1 MSNTPRTISR
11 PVAASPAAQ
20 SQSLTSFFLGAIAI
34 AGTVYSF
41 IAGFWYLGIII
52 LILWIIA
59 ANIRIVPQEHAY
71 IIERLGK
78 FKTVWYAGLHVKIP
92 FIDSIVNRIS
102 LKEQV
107 FDFPPQPVITKDNV
121 SVKVDSVVFSKVF
134 DPQKY
139 TYGVEYPIAGLQ
151 NLSATTLRSIIGGM
165 ELDTTL
171 SSRESINSQM
181 EAILDEATDPW
192 GIKVNRVEL
201 KNIDPPPAIEEVMT
215 KQMRA
220 ERERRQTVLEAQAHQ
235 ESVVSRAEGDKRAK
249 VLAAEAEKEAKIA
262 LAQGEAESIRLVYE
276 AQAQGLEKLREAHI
290 DESVLRLKGLEA
302 LRDVAD
308 GRATKIYMPTDIS
321 KVVSTLGVVSEAL
334 GIGDSTPVD
343 TSAKPAKAHGGD
355 PCVNEETSAEG
366 RRAAETGRSIM
377 TDVESRR
384 KSII

>member
-1 MSNTPRTISR
+1 MNNVPRKVSR
-11 PVAASPAAQ
+11 PVAASPSAA
-20 SQSLTSFFLGAIAI
+20 SQSLASVL
-34 AGTVYSF
+34 
-41 IAGFWYLGIII
+41 LGIIAVGGIAMSFVNGYWVVGLII
-52 LILWIIA
+52 LLLWIII

-78 FKTVWYAGLHVKIP
+78 FKAVWYAGLHVKIP
-92 FIDSIVNRIS
+92 FIDNIVNKIS

-139 TYGVEYPIAGLQ
+139 TYGVENPIAGLQ

-276 AQAQGLEKLREAHI
+276 AQAQGLEKLREARI
-290 DESVLRLKGLEA
+290 DESVLKLKGLEA

-308 GRATKIYMPTDIS
+308 GRATKIYMPTDIAGI
-321 KVVSTLGVVSEAL
+321 VSTLGVVAESL

-343 TSAKPAKAHGGD
+343 NTAKPASRHAAD
-355 PCVNEETSAEG
+355 PCVDEETSKEG
-366 RRAAETGRSIM
+366 RKAAATGDAIRI
-377 TDVESRR
+377 DVENR
-384 KSII
+384 KGVI

>member
-1 MSNTPRTISR
+1 MSNVPRNISR
-11 PVAASPAAQ
+11 PVAASPAA
-20 SQSLTSFFLGAIAI
+20 SSSSVTSFFIGIIAI
-34 AGTVYSF
+34 GGMVASI
-41 IAGFWYLGIII
+41 IAKMWYLAIVI
-52 LILWIIA
+52 LVLWTIV

-78 FKTVWYAGLHVKIP
+78 FKSVWYAGLHVKIP
-92 FIDSIVNRIS
+92 IIDNIVNKIS

-139 TYGVEYPIAGLQ
+139 TYGVENPIAGLQ

-321 KVVSTLGVVSEAL
+321 KVVSTLGVVSESL

-343 TSAKPAKAHGGD
+343 KSAKPVKKQDSD
-355 PCVNEETSAEG
+355 PCLNEETSKEG
-366 RRAAETGRSIM
+366 RRAAATGDSIR
-377 TDVESRR
+377 TDVETRR
-384 KSII
+384 SVI